1 MELLEK
7 SDCHIKPFIKWAGG
21 KDKEL
26 EKLQSFFPKSYLRY
40 NELLSLY
47 NSDYRNGV
55 DYFVSKSSPEC
66 FKLIVA
72 DGYKSELLINEIKK
86 NLSSKI
92 KRAKEI
98 EKQKG
103 KMPADEILANM
114 ECIWI
119 LYFIRRVCRVLGVQ
133 PYEHSS
139 PGDSLKTV
147 HRTVF
152 APLCGAAP

>member
-7 SDCHIKPFIKWAGG
+7 SDCHIKPLIKWAGG

-55 DYFVSKSSPEC
+55 DYFVSKFSPEC

-72 DGYKSELLINEIKK
+72 DGYKSELLINEIKRICHPK
-86 NLSSKI
+86 LKEQKKLRN
-92 KRAKEI
+92 KRVRCPLTKFW
-98 EKQKG
+98 QTWNVFG
-103 KMPADEILANM
+103 FFIL
-114 ECIWI
+114 
-119 LYFIRRVCRVLGVQ
+119 FVG
-133 PYEHSS
+133 
-139 PGDSLKTV
+139 
-147 HRTVF
+147 F
-152 APLCGAAP
+152 AGF